1 MRPFPL
7 DICAGVAYLSRWH
20 SGGASAMQIAP
31 QSQIFDM
38 EDR

>member
-1 MRPFPL
+1 ML
-7 DICAGVAYLSRWH
+7 DISGTVPYVSLWH
-20 SGGASAMQIAP
+20 SGGASATRIAP

>member
-1 MRPFPL
+1 MRG
-7 DICAGVAYLSRWH
+7 AVTYLPRWH
-20 SGGASAMQIAP
+20 SCGASATLTAP